1 MRVLRSLRRRL
12 TDKLRLVFHA
22 ACDDEDELLAKQVLE
37 MLRGQVS
44 APPDLPTGQDRRTP
58 EDLAGPAERLANLH
72 HVRKPPGSNVYY
84 L

>member
-1 MRVLRSLRRRL
+1 
-12 TDKLRLVFHA
+12 
-22 ACDDEDELLAKQVLE
+22 
-37 MLRGQVS
+37 LRGQVS